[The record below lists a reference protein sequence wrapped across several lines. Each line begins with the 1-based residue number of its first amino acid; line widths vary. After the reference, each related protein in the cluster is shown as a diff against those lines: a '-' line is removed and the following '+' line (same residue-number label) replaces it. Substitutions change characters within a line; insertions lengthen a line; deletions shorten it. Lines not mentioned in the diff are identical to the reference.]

1 MAGMGAAP
9 KPNAQRRRGLANGV
23 VTRLPSEG
31 REGDPPRWPLSGCGY
46 DPEIWHELW
55 TCPQAVA
62 WERLGPG
69 MVRVVARY
77 VVLLAE
83 AEVGEPKV
91 AAETRQ
97 MEDRLGLSPM
107 AMLRLRWEIADDELA
122 EAREQRTAPK
132 AKADVRSRLRIVD
145 QASGQ

>member
-23 VTRLPSEG
+23 ITRLPAEG
-31 REGDPPRWPLSGCGY
+31 RKGDPPSWPLSGAGY
-46 DPEIWHELW
+46 DPEIWAELW
-55 TCPQAVA
+55 SCPQAVA
-62 WERLGPG
+62 WELLGPG
-69 MVRVVARY
+69 MTRVVARY

-91 AAETRQ
+91 AAEARQ

-107 AMLRLRWEIADDELA
+107 AMLRLRWEIATDEVA
-122 EAREQRTAPK
+122 ELREQRSTSK
-132 AKADVRSRLRIVD
+132 AKTSARARLHIVD
-145 QASGQ
+145 PAAGQ